1 MPVPSMGGNK
11 FDQMANGMSSNCGK
25 CVGPCH
31 HRFGRKILWTV
42 VGILLVYSVFY
53 VGTLIRNNV
62 KAYDFIGKAD
72 RMERTIMVNGVGKV
86 NGKNDIAMTTMGYS
100 NTDKDIAKAQADNK
114 AVMDK
119 IYAELKQMGIEEKD
133 LQGNYSITPDY
144 NFTSE
149 RGQELRGYRVS
160 NSLTIKIRDLSKISS
175 VLALAGKYGA
185 NDVGGLSFTIDDPE
199 NLKAQAREKA
209 LADAKTKAVRLAQS
223 LGVRLGSVVTYNEYE
238 NPGYDHAYKS
248 MDMAMGMGGVMMN
261 ATAPAAV
268 PAGSMDVNMNVSV
281 IYEILQ

>member
-1 MPVPSMGGNK
+1 MALPSMGGNK
-11 FDQMANGMSSNCGK
+11 VDQMANSISSNCGK
-25 CVGPCH
+25 CTGPCH

-42 VGILLVYSVFY
+42 AGILLVYSVFY

-72 RMERTIMVNGVGKV
+72 RMERTIVVNGLGKV
-86 NGKNDIAMTTMGYS
+86 TGKNDIAMTTMGYS

-119 IYAELKQMGIEEKD
+119 VYAELKQMGIEEKD
-133 LQGNYSITPDY
+133 LQGNYSINPDY
-144 NFTSE
+144 NYTAE

-160 NSLTIKIRDLSKISS
+160 NSLTIKIRDLTKISN

-185 NDVGGLSFTIDDPE
+185 TDVGGLSFTIDDPE

-209 LADAKTKAVRLAQS
+209 LADVKVRAARLAQN
-223 LGVRLGSVVTYNEYE
+223 LGVRLGSVISYSEYE
-238 NPGYDHAYKS
+238 NPGYDYAYKS
-248 MDMAMGMGGVMMN
+248 MDMAMGMGGAGMV
-261 ATAPAAV
+261 AAPAAV